1 MEAHSNEGKS
11 MKGVIVVFVKTP
23 GISNVKTRL
32 AAGIGPENAILFY
45 SLSVLA
51 TESLTRQLQRQ
62 IPGMDVLW
70 AVAEPEG
77 LNSEFWREMSTMPQS
92 SGGLGERLANAYES
106 LRKKYSFVCFI
117 GADSP
122 HLRLKDLS
130 RYIYTT
136 EFYASDS
143 AIVGETRDGGFYFFG
158 SGVPL
163 PSDVWTGVTYSTDQ
177 TSNQLKAGLSKYCTV
192 RLVDTNFDVDEKQDL
207 ITYQS
212 NGFEV
217 RELLPAQ
224 VELVNWVR
232 SLKL

>member
-1 MEAHSNEGKS
+1 

-32 AAGIGPENAILFY
+32 AAGIGPENANLFY

-51 TESLTRQLQRQ
+51 TESLTKQLQRQ
-62 IPGMDVLW
+62 MPGIDVLW

-77 LNSEFWREMSTMPQS
+77 LASEFWREMKTMSQS

-106 LRKKYSFVCFI
+106 LRNKYSFVCFI

-130 RYIYTT
+130 RYISTT

-163 PSDVWTGVTYSTDQ
+163 PSDVWTDVTYSTDQ
-177 TSNQLKAGLSKYCTV
+177 TSNQLKAGLSKYCKV
-192 RLVDTNFDVDEKQDL
+192 RLVDTNFDVDEKEDL
-207 ITYQS
+207 LTYQS

-217 RELLPAQ
+217 RELMPAQ
-224 VELVNWVR
+224 VELINWVK